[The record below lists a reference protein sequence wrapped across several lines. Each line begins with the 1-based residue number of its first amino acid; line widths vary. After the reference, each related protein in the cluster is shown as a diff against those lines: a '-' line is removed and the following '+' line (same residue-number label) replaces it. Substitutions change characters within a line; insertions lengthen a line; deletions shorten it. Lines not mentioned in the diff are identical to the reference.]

1 MPRTIIDI
9 PDEQMAAI
17 DQIRKARKVPRAAL
31 VREALAEYIA
41 GRMPA
46 LGEEAFGIWRDQP
59 VDSLAHERKLR
70 REWPK

>member
-9 PDEQMAAI
+9 PNEQMAAI
-17 DQIRKARKVPRAAL
+17 DQIRKVRKMPRAAL

-46 LGEEAFGIWRDQP
+46 IGEEAFGIWRDQP
-59 VDSLAHERKLR
+59 VNSLVHERKLR
-70 REWPK
+70 KEWPK